1 MINKMIS
8 CLCQRASFEGAS
20 RRLRM
25 RASIA
30 QHFPHPEVRPKG
42 ASKDG
47 FTLVEVLVA
56 MAILGTVVISMMA
69 LMTSQARTLSDI
81 EEKVFA
87 GIVAENVLAQTMAA
101 RQSPNIS
108 VTSGEEQLAGRDWA
122 WTQNVTRH
130 EDLPLLQI
138 SVVVTRAEQPQVLS
152 TLTALRGSE

>member
-1 MINKMIS
+1 M
-8 CLCQRASFEGAS
+8 
-20 RRLRM
+20 
-25 RASIA
+25 
-30 QHFPHPEVRPKG
+30 RPKG